1 VTIRPAR
8 SEDKGEILALVTTIL
23 NKEFPSDSAAYA
35 TDDLEDLLESYR
47 PPKNLF
53 LVAQADRRIIGTCGV
68 KGEDKE
74 TALLRRLF
82 VEEGHRG
89 QGIGR
94 TLLQRALQFCRERG
108 LKEAIIRTSAGM
120 VQAIRLC
127 RELGFQED
135 GSWALGGVTL
145 VRFRLK
151 MP

>member
-1 VTIRPAR
+1 MTIRPAR
-8 SEDKGEILALVTTIL
+8 PEDKGEVLALVTTIL

-35 TDDLEDLLESYR
+35 TDDLENLLESYR

-53 LVAQADRRIIGTCGV
+53 LVAQADHRIVGTCGV
-68 KGEDKE
+68 KGEDSK
-74 TALLRRLF
+74 TAIVRRLF
-82 VEEGHRG
+82 VEEGHRR
-89 QGIGR
+89 QGVGR
-94 TLLQRALQFCRERG
+94 TLLQQALQFCRERG
-108 LKEAIIRTSAGM
+108 LKEVVIRTSAGM
-120 VQAIRLC
+120 VQAVRLC